1 MGGMSK
7 QYAAYFVGWLRART
21 SRRAQWLKVS
31 VSADE
36 AMARHA
42 LWQYIYETGI
52 KLRQISAVV
61 LPAGLPPC
69 KPVTTEDHR

>member
-61 LPAGLPPC
+61 LPAGQHPMRRATADP
-69 KPVTTEDHR
+69 